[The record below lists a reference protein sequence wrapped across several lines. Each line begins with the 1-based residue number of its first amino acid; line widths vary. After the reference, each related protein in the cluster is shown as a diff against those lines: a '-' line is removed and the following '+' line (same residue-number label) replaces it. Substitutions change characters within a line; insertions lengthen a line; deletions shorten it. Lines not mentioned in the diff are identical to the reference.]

1 MLGINHFILSESDA
15 KAFEAIAH
23 QLVAEALG
31 KAAFILD
38 QDGQILAA
46 SGELQGLDTTSLA
59 TLAAG
64 NAAATGAMASI
75 LRERAFTT
83 QYHEGQSSN
92 IHMQLVGE
100 RVLLLVVFDHRSS
113 LGLVRLRAR
122 RAEQKILD
130 LLESMD
136 LQSSDLPK
144 GMPEITDEDIDRLFN
159 D

>member
-1 MLGINHFILSESDA
+1 MLDNNHLILSESHA
-15 KAFEAIAH
+15 KAFEAIAV
-23 QLVAEALG
+23 QLVSEALA

-38 QDGQILAA
+38 QDGQILASA
-46 SGELQGLDTTSLA
+46 GELQGLDTTSLA

-92 IHMQLVGE
+92 IHMQLIGK

-122 RAEQKILD
+122 RAEQKILEQT
-130 LLESMD
+130 ESMELTSGD
-136 LQSSDLPK
+136 QPQ
-144 GMPEITDEDIDRLFN
+144 GIPEITDEDIDRLFN